1 MEKLTFKQ
9 KLKSIKGITLAYTRR
24 RYIPDKANISWKGYE
39 VRQWLDY
46 LRNSEKSN
54 FPGAKWR
61 KGRVY
66 SDGVQIEGIV
76 RILDFT
82 LKKMASY

>member
-1 MEKLTFKQ
+1 MGDQLCFMEKLTFKQ
-9 KLKSIKGITLAYTRR
+9 KLKSNKGITLAYTRR
-24 RYIPDKANISWKGYE
+24 RYIPDKINISWKGYE
-39 VRQWLDY
+39 VRQWLAY

-66 SDGVQIEGIV
+66 CDGVQMEDNCRV
-76 RILDFT
+76 L
-82 LKKMASY
+82 